1 MQNPNTACGYVAFL
15 GAPNAGKST
24 LLNALVG
31 QKLAIVTPKAQT
43 TRSRISGVV
52 IEALAQIVLLDV
64 PGVFEAPASKPFE
77 QAMVAAAWSAV
88 ADADVVA
95 VILDAR
101 RGLDDENRKI
111 IEKLAVGKS
120 TKRHILVLNKID
132 LVAKD
137 SLLALIAEAN
147 ALLAF
152 DDTLM
157 ISALKG
163 DGIEALRGYLA
174 VAMPTGPW
182 LFPEDHLTD
191 LPQRL
196 IASEITREKCF
207 LKLREELPYALT
219 VETESW
225 EEKRDGSI
233 KISQTIIVEREGQK
247 GIVLGKGGATL
258 KAIGESSRREI
269 EATLECKAHL
279 FLFVKVRE
287 NWKQQPDSYSYLGL
301 NFKS

>member
-1 MQNPNTACGYVAFL
+1 MQSTNTSCGYVAFL

-24 LLNALVG
+24 LLNFLVG

-43 TRSRISGVV
+43 TRSRISGVL
-52 IEALAQIVLLDV
+52 IEGGAQLVLLDV
-64 PGVFEAPASKPFE
+64 PGVFDAPATKPFE

-88 ADADVVA
+88 SEADVVA
-95 VILDAR
+95 VIVDAR
-101 RGLDDENRKI
+101 RGLDVENKDI
-111 IEKLAVGKS
+111 IAKLNKGQKHHVL
-120 TKRHILVLNKID
+120 ILNKID
-132 LVAKD
+132 LVAKE

-147 ALLAF
+147 GLFAF
-152 DDTLM
+152 DDTFL

-163 DGIEALRGYLA
+163 DGIDRMKAHLA
-174 VAMPTGPW
+174 NHVPSGPW

-207 LKLREELPYALT
+207 LKLREELPYSLT
-219 VETESW
+219 VETEAW

-233 KISQTIIVEREGQK
+233 KISQSIVVERESQK
-247 GIVLGKGGATL
+247 GIILGKGGAML
-258 KAIGESSRREI
+258 KMIGQSSRIEI
-269 EATLECKAHL
+269 EEIWECKVHL

-287 NWKQQPDSYSYLGL
+287 NWKQQRDTYSYLGL
-301 NFKS
+301 NFKG